1 MWSTFF
7 ILIFTNVVFAKTK
20 NVLEIYQFK
29 ASLETSTYLF
39 VLYIEYASDLS
50 VSIVVHTCLKSKKT
64 EKSLIYF

>member
-1 MWSTFF
+1 M
-7 ILIFTNVVFAKTK
+7 AKTK